1 MPQHFAVLSRRYAGA
16 LLEDSDKMTGIIKA
30 GIHGNLR
37 DGIAGIFK
45 NTPCLFNTVTCQ
57 VLYGSL
63 SDGALHKFIEII
75 DRHIGGTGKAQ
86 QRKIFSVML

>member
-30 GIHGNLR
+30 GIDGNLR
-37 DGIAGIFK
+37 DCILRTFK

-57 VLYGSL
+57 ILYGTL
-63 SDGALHKFIEII
+63 ADGALHEFIEII
-75 DRHIGGTGKAQ
+75 DRHIGGTGKPE